1 MTEEEM
7 ISVLDPDQTDE
18 AKKKDL
24 IRELGGLESPPSEQ
38 VIQTLMRVIRKPTI
52 PEASERVYDDALEYL
67 KSINR
72 Y

>member
-18 AKKKDL
+18 AKKKEL
-24 IRELGGLESPPSEQ
+24 IRELGKLESPPSEQ
-38 VIQTLMRVIRKPTI
+38 VIQTLMRIIRKPTI
-52 PEASERVYDDALEYL
+52 PEASERVYDDVLDYL

>member
-7 ISVLDPDQTDE
+7 ISVLDPEQTDE
-18 AKKKDL
+18 AEKKEL
-24 IRELGGLESPPSEQ
+24 IKELGNLDCPPSEQ
-38 VIQTLMRVIRKPTI
+38 VIQTLMRIIRKPTI